1 MTTSFVMLAWVD
13 GRVEAN
19 VGAYAGVGKCGVDT
33 VSGSI
38 MPDIPRLII
47 HGGAGSSLK
56 DPSRAGRVRDALF
69 AVLDPV
75 YDMLIG
81 GGSAK
86 RAVVEGCRL
95 LEDDPIFNA
104 GTGSAIQSDGQ
115 IRMSAS
121 LMDGERQSF
130 SGVINAM
137 SLAHPITI
145 AEHLQGE
152 RDRVLDGSGAFELM
166 RELGVPPHDPA
177 VERRFR
183 QWLRER
189 ERGFSKDAVDV
200 VAGEESDD
208 DRGQGTIGVVALDT
222 DGRLCAG
229 TSTGGRGF
237 ERVGRVSDSA
247 TPAGNYADQRC
258 AVSATGIGEHI
269 LDACLSARICV
280 RVTDGMSL
288 EAALERSFDECE
300 QKAFSLGAIAIDVD
314 GTIGWAKTSDI
325 LLAAYRGGDTRG
337 DTISRPAGTLV
348 STLATGS
355 GSE

>member
-1 MTTSFVMLAWVD
+1 
-13 GRVEAN
+13 
-19 VGAYAGVGKCGVDT
+19 
-33 VSGSI
+33 
-38 MPDIPRLII
+38 MPQTPRLII

-69 AVLDPV
+69 AVVDPV
-75 YDMLIG
+75 YEMLTG
-81 GGSAK
+81 GAAA
-86 RAVVEGCRL
+86 REAVVEGCRL

-137 SLAHPITI
+137 RLAHPIAI
-145 AEHLQGE
+145 AEHLQGA
-152 RDRVLDGSGAFELM
+152 RDRVLDGPGALELM
-166 RELGVPPHDPA
+166 RELGVPPHDPI

-183 QWLRER
+183 QWIRER
-189 ERGFSKDAVDV
+189 ERGFSKEAVDV
-200 VAGEESDD
+200 VAGGEAHEEPDD

-247 TPAGNYADQRC
+247 TPAGNYADKHC

-269 LDACLSARICV
+269 LDACLSARICI

-288 EAALERSFDECE
+288 KDALQRSFDECDE
-300 QKAFSLGAIAIDVD
+300 KAYSLGVIAIDAD
-314 GTIGWAKTSDI
+314 GTIGWGKTSDI
-325 LLAAYRGGDTRG
+325 LLAAYRVGDTMG
-337 DTISRPAGTLV
+337 DTIGLPH
-348 STLATGS
+348 STGVDVLS
-355 GSE
+355 S

>member
-1 MTTSFVMLAWVD
+1 
-13 GRVEAN
+13 
-19 VGAYAGVGKCGVDT
+19 
-33 VSGSI
+33 
-38 MPDIPRLII
+38 MPNIPRLII

-56 DPSRAGRVRDALF
+56 DPSRAGQVRDALF

-75 YDMLIG
+75 YEMLEG
-81 GGSAK
+81 GASA
-86 RAVVEGCRL
+86 RDAVVEGCRL
-95 LEDDPIFNA
+95 LEDDPTFNA

-121 LMDGERQSF
+121 LMDGESQSF

-137 SLAHPITI
+137 RLAHPIEI

-152 RDRVLDGSGAFELM
+152 RDRVLDGPGALELM

-189 ERGFSKDAVDV
+189 ERGFSKEAVEV
-200 VAGEESDD
+200 VGGQEESD

-247 TPAGNYADQRC
+247 TPAGNYADGSC

-269 LDACLSARICV
+269 LDACLSARICI

-288 EAALERSFDECE
+288 ADALQRSFDECDE
-300 QKAFSLGAIAIDVD
+300 RAYSLGVIAIDAH
-314 GTIGWAKTSDI
+314 GNIGWGKTSDI
-325 LLAAYRGGDTRG
+325 LLAAYRIGQTRG
-337 DTISRPAGTLV
+337 DTIALPAGTLS
-348 STLATGS
+348 STRRGAEES
-355 GSE
+355 A